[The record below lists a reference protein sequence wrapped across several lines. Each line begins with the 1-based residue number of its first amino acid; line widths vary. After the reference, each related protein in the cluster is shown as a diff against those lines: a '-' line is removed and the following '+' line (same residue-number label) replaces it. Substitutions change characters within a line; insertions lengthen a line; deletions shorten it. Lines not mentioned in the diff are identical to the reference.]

1 MDHPIILVALGL
13 VTGAF
18 IGFTGLGGGA
28 VIVPM
33 LVLLLGFDQ
42 KTAQGTSLS
51 IILSPLQAPALYNYG
66 AAGLIKW
73 KYLLWIGPGVMVG
86 SFFGSL
92 YATLLPQ
99 QTLKIVFGLLMVYIG
114 GYSLF
119 SMLGLGRAVAMSLVL
134 TVCAGIALM
143 VARWLDRPVA

>member
-1 MDHPIILVALGL
+1 MDHPLILVALGL

-51 IILSPLQAPALYNYG
+51 IILSPLQAPALYNYS

-86 SFFGSL
+86 SFFGSM
-92 YATLLPQ
+92 YATQLPQ
-99 QTLKIVFGLLMVYIG
+99 QTLKVVFGLLMIYIG

-119 SMLGLGRAVAMSLVL
+119 SMLGLKRAVAMSLVL
-134 TVCAGIALM
+134 TAVAGVALL
-143 VARWLDRPVA
+143 AGRWIDKPAA